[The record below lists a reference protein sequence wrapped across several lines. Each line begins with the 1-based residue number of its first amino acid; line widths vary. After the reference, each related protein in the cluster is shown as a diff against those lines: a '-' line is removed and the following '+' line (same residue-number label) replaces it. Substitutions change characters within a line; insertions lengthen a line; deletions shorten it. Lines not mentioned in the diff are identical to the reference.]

1 MKDIDM
7 KQMIAL
13 AFLFQLASI
22 AQGQPLCD
30 FMGKDALYVETVGD
44 TIQVWDLAACAY
56 CSATFA
62 MSVTVS
68 ADTIHIV
75 QTDTAGWRATCGC
88 IFDLRTSIV
97 GLVPGTY
104 WVVVTRDLLK
114 KYKYPIDRHQFI
126 GAIQFNYQPT
136 NRQSFQW
143 SKYQSG
149 CIISSVTKEN
159 QLAVDRFD
167 LLPNYPNPFNPSTT
181 IQFSI
186 SKREY
191 VEVKVFDAIGRE
203 VQTLLSA
210 ETLPGIHTL
219 RFSLGDGGSSG
230 VYYCRMVAGGFSQ
243 TRMMVL
249 QR

>member
-1 MKDIDM
+1 MKRLV
-7 KQMIAL
+7 AL
-13 AFLFQLASI
+13 SFMVQLASVV
-22 AQGQPLCD
+22 QGQPLCD
-30 FMGKDALYVETVGD
+30 FMGKDSLYVKVVGD
-44 TIQVWDLAACAY
+44 TIQVWDAAACAY

-68 ADTIHIV
+68 EDTIHIV
-75 QTDTAGWRATCGC
+75 QTDTAGKIATCGC

-104 WVVVTRDLLK
+104 WAVVNRDLLK
-114 KYKYPIDRHQFI
+114 KYLYSSDRHQFI
-126 GAIQFNYQPT
+126 GAIQFKYEPT
-136 NRQSFQW
+136 NTQSFKW

-149 CIISSVTKEN
+149 CIISSVTEEI
-159 QLAVDRFD
+159 QMTVDQFE

-186 SKREY
+186 SKTEF
-191 VEVKVFDAIGRE
+191 VEVKVYDVIGRE

-219 RFSLGDGGSSG
+219 RFNLGDGGSSG
-230 VYYCRMVAGGFSQ
+230 IYYCRMVAGGFSQ